1 MLDITFRKYDFR
13 FTTTEGK
20 QYIFDEIRKKN
31 ILLTPEEWVRQHIIH
46 YLVYDKNYPKAMI
59 AVEKEFKVNHLKKR
73 FDILVYSRDM
83 QPFLLIE
90 CKSPKIS
97 LNEAAISQIA
107 NYNSKFQSKYL
118 WASNGNQNYCFD
130 ISKQVPVALNE
141 IPEFGT

>member
-20 QYIFDEIRKKN
+20 QYIFDIIRKKN
-31 ILLTPEEWVRQHIIH
+31 ILLTPEEWVRQHLLH
-46 YLVYDKNYPKAMI
+46 YLIYDLNYPKSMI

-73 FDILVYSRDM
+73 FDVLVYSKEM

-97 LNEAAISQIA
+97 LNEATISQIA
-107 NYNSKFQSKYL
+107 NYNSKFKAKFL
-118 WASNGNQNYCFD
+118 LVSNGNQNFCFD
-130 ISKQVPVALNE
+130 ISGQAPISLDKVPVFE
-141 IPEFGT
+141 

>member
-13 FTTTEGK
+13 FTTKEGK

-31 ILLTPEEWVRQHIIH
+31 ILLTPEEWVRQHLIH
-46 YLVYDKNYPKAMI
+46 HLIYDLGYPKSMI

-73 FDILVYSRDM
+73 FDVLIYTRDM

-97 LNEAAISQIA
+97 LNDATISQIA
-107 NYNSKFQSKYL
+107 NYNSKFKAKFL
-118 WASNGNQNYCFD
+118 LVSNGNQNFCFD
-130 ISKQVPVALNE
+130 ISEQAPISLDK
-141 IPEFGT
+141 IPDFE